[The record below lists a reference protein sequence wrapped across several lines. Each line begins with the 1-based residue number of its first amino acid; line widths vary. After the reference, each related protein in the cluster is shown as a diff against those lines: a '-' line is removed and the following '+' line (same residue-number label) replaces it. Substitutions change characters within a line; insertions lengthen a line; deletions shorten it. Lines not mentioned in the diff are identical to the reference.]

1 MHHCPSTW
9 ALDDVAVLDHL
20 PEPDVAV
27 RAAVE
32 TALLVALL
40 LDAPPAPLPLA
51 AAAALVALRPL
62 RPPSAHE
69 RTDGIH
75 LT

>member
-1 MHHCPSTW
+1 M
-9 ALDDVAVLDHL
+9 
-20 PEPDVAV
+20 

-62 RPPSAHE
+62 RPPSRAHARTE
-69 RTDGIH
+69 DIRCELVMGEAKGKARTD
-75 LT
+75 